1 MFVTM
6 TVGQDKYGRI
16 AVGLDELIQ
25 FFITVFVELNGVAV
39 GRNGLHYSQFWFQK
53 YGIFCYNFSS
63 QLVHLSTFKQT
74 MDKIFNNTEV
84 AFSLKTDTEL
94 DRAYFLFKM
103 IASEPLVRIGT
114 AVTNFAI
121 KAHLPVEGLIRATVF
136 DHFCGGTT
144 EVDCLSVVDKMYTK
158 GVSSVLDYSVE
169 GKEEEAQFDAALNMT
184 LKTVDFA
191 KERQAIPFAVFKP
204 TGLGRIALYE
214 KVGLKHPLTAN
225 EQSEWNRVCERF
237 DIICKT
243 AHAKD
248 VALLID
254 AEESW
259 MQDAADDLV
268 EEMMRRYNKEK
279 AIVFNTLQMYRW
291 DRLDYLKQLHQ
302 RAQADGFYI
311 GMKLVRGAYM
321 EKEND
326 RAQQMGQQSPICPSK
341 VATDD
346 NYNAAVDYMMEHI
359 DRMAIFAG
367 THNEESSYKLM
378 EMMAAKG
385 LAKSDSRIWFGQLY
399 GMSDNISYNLAAH
412 GYNVA
417 KYLPFGPVRDVMPY
431 LIRRAEE
438 NTSVAGQTSRE
449 LNLLKTERQR
459 RKLDK

>member
-1 MFVTM
+1 
-6 TVGQDKYGRI
+6 
-16 AVGLDELIQ
+16 
-25 FFITVFVELNGVAV
+25 
-39 GRNGLHYSQFWFQK
+39 
-53 YGIFCYNFSS
+53 
-63 QLVHLSTFKQT
+63 

-84 AFSLKTDTEL
+84 AFSLKSDTEL

-114 AVTNFAI
+114 AVTNFAL
-121 KAHLPVEGLIRATVF
+121 KAHLPVDGLIRATVF
-136 DHFCGGTT
+136 DHFCGGVN
-144 EVDCLSVVDKMYTK
+144 ELDCLSVVDKLYTK

-169 GKEEEAQFDAALNMT
+169 GKEEEAQFDAALEMT
-184 LKTVDFA
+184 LKTIEFA

-204 TGLGRIALYE
+204 TGLGRLDLYT
-214 KVGLKHPLTAN
+214 KVGEKQALSSE
-225 EQSEWNRVCERF
+225 EQVEWSKVVERF
-237 DIICKT
+237 ELVCKT
-243 AHAKD
+243 AHDKN

-259 MQDAADDLV
+259 MQDAADDLI
-268 EEMMRRYNKEK
+268 EEMMRKYNKEK
-279 AIVFNTLQMYRW
+279 VIVFSTLQMYRW
-291 DRLDYLKQLHQ
+291 DRLDYLKALHEK
-302 RAQADGFYI
+302 AKTEGFYI

-321 EKEND
+321 EKEHE
-326 RAQQMGQQSPICPSK
+326 RAKEKGYPTPICASK
-341 VATDD
+341 QATDD
-346 NYNAAVDYMMEHI
+346 NYNAAVDYMMKHI
-359 DRMAIFAG
+359 DTMAIFAG

-378 EMMAAKG
+378 EMLKANNI
-385 LAKSDSRIWFGQLY
+385 DINDHRIWFGQLY

-459 RKLDK
+459 RKLK